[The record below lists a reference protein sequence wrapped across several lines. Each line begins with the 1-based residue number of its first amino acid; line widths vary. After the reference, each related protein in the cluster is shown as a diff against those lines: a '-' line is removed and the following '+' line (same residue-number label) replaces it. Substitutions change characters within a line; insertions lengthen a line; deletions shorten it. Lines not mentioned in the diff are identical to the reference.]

1 MFPKIASI
9 RASDVTMLDLKFD
22 SEQTEQWVL
31 ELYKWFIGQV
41 WQTLIDIFVVFI
53 GPLVFLLEM
62 LVYRPQLC

>member
-41 WQTLIDIFVVFI
+41 WQTLIDIFVVSI
-53 GPLVFLLEM
+53 GPLVFSLEI
-62 LVYRPQLC
+62 LVHRPQLC

>member
-41 WQTLIDIFVVFI
+41 WQTLIDIFVVSI
-53 GPLVFLLEM
+53 GPLVFLLEI
-62 LVYRPQLC
+62 LVHRPQLC

>member
-41 WQTLIDIFVVFI
+41 WQTLIDIFVVSI
-53 GPLVFLLEM
+53 GPLVFLLEI

>member
-41 WQTLIDIFVVFI
+41 WQTLIDIFVVSI
-53 GPLVFLLEM
+53 GPLVFSLEI